1 MAPTSTYPNRDI
13 PLGKLTCTKVLFT
26 VLGGAISFLV
36 CSLPAWSAPTTN
48 PEVVQRRGKLL
59 GGTGEEKPVLTL
71 NEPKGG
77 WTSSQMIAI
86 SGQCSDPT
94 ADPIV
99 AAINGVR
106 YFIRVQDGAFSRKF
120 PASRGENS
128 VRVECSNKAG
138 TASETRTIT
147 GVMSPV
153 RLKVVLTSD
162 TDGVYTDLHLY
173 EPDGHHVYWAA
184 TNSPSGGL
192 FYLNQQGESFD
203 QPGYGPYLFVH
214 PAPPLGVFRIDT
226 NYWPGGAVQHTLA
239 NLDIV
244 ADEGMPQEFRKRV
257 RKPLA
262 RPGETQTLAYVVVQ
276 QNGKPMKVFVP
287 GQDDPKEMPLEVR
300 EYQKS
305 IEPKIAQQ
313 NEGGG
318 EEYAYLP
325 PREDKVVRDA
335 VVRVALS
342 QSKRANA
349 NWNPEQRDCAGLVR
363 YSYREALSP
372 RTPEQEKFYPKG
384 VHIPALSFHPKRV
397 LPSFPELW
405 MTGFQ
410 KDGGVKH
417 NSFAD
422 AETLLS
428 YNFRNKGRSL
438 ELAKAG
444 DLLAFRR
451 EADTGEQYHLMIFAG
466 PDVARGVVVYH
477 TGSEPESVPRREGYF
492 IPKGEHQVRVISAL
506 SLNNSPD
513 PIWKPIQE
521 NPYFLGVF
529 EWKHFNPRAEDARF
543 AQSL

>member
-1 MAPTSTYPNRDI
+1 MTPSTTYTKRTA
-13 PLGKLTCTKVLFT
+13 LEKLPVARITVPFFGALISLFLCA
-26 VLGGAISFLV
+26 V
-36 CSLPAWSAPTTN
+36 PASATPSTN
-48 PEVVQRRGKLL
+48 SEIIMRRGKLL
-59 GGTGEEKPVLTL
+59 GGSGEEKPVLTL
-71 NEPKGG
+71 TEPKGG
-77 WTSSQMIAI
+77 WTSSQMVTI

-128 VRVECSNKAG
+128 VRVECSNKGG
-138 TASETRTIT
+138 TATETRTIT

-153 RLKVVLTSD
+153 RLKVILTSD

-192 FYLNQQGESFD
+192 FFLNEQGGSFD

-244 ADEGMPQEFRKRV
+244 VDEGMPQEFRKRV

-276 QNGKPMKVFVP
+276 PNGKPMKVFVP
-287 GQDDPKEMPLEVR
+287 GQDDPNEMPLEVK
-300 EYQKS
+300 EYQKNV
-305 IEPKIAQQ
+305 EAKITQQ
-313 NEGGG
+313 NEGGDEG
-318 EEYAYLP
+318 YAYLP

-335 VVRVALS
+335 VVKVALS

-349 NWNPEQRDCAGLVR
+349 NWNPDQRDCAGLVR
-363 YSYREALSP
+363 YSFREALSP
-372 RTPEQEKFYPKG
+372 RTAEQEKFYPKG
-384 VHIPALSFHPKRV
+384 VHIPALSFNPKRI
-397 LPSFPELW
+397 LPSFPDLW

-410 KDGGVKH
+410 KDGGAKH
-417 NSFAD
+417 HSFAD
-422 AETLLS
+422 AETLLN
-428 YNFRNKGRSL
+428 YNFRIKGRSL
-438 ELAKAG
+438 DSAKAG
-444 DLLAFRR
+444 DLLAYRR
-451 EADTGEQYHLMIFAG
+451 DTETGEQYHLMIFAG
-466 PDVARGVVVYH
+466 PDIARGVVVYH
-477 TGSEPESVPRREGYF
+477 TGTEPERVPRREGHF
-492 IPKGEHQVRVISAL
+492 IQKGEHQVRVLSAT
-506 SLNNSPD
+506 SLNSSPD

-529 EWKHFNPRAEDARF
+529 EWKHFNPRAEDAQF